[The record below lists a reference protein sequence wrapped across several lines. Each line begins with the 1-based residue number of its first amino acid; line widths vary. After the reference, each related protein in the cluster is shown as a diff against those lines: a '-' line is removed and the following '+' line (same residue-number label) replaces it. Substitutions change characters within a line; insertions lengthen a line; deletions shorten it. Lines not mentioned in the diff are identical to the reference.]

1 MEEGDIAFFFY
12 AGHVCRSAG
21 PIICFPLTSP
31 RRRLRGAHARR
42 TIGGLGGCRVPVSLI
57 AFASLE
63 RGSRWWCST
72 PAATIRLRFRTVDS
86 IGGERRPLPPPLT
99 NGCFRFIQRGL
110 GQKALDDFGDGD
122 PNSVFT
128 RVLVKQ
134 LKVPGVGLREMAFR
148 TQGEV
153 ARNSASERGYDQ
165 VPGVYSQIIGDDF
178 SLSEPP
184 ASPPPVAAPPTSVE
198 NLEQTDFAAALRSGS
213 VAKLDLFLSKY
224 PDSASVDIVR
234 RERER
239 LTQALPGM
247 AAIPHTA
254 EQIKPVADDEAA
266 WEKVKVTPTEDALE
280 KFIREFPDSKRRR
293 DAESLLANL
302 KPPRAERP
310 TSQATVSPSVQ
321 SKPDPHAAPPV
332 VPLRQ
337 PPPGRIAHEKAQPKP
352 TPNGNCFSVNGERYC
367 E

>member
-1 MEEGDIAFFFY
+1 
-12 AGHVCRSAG
+12 
-21 PIICFPLTSP
+21 
-31 RRRLRGAHARR
+31 
-42 TIGGLGGCRVPVSLI
+42 
-57 AFASLE
+57 
-63 RGSRWWCST
+63 
-72 PAATIRLRFRTVDS
+72 
-86 IGGERRPLPPPLT
+86 
-99 NGCFRFIQRGL
+99 
-110 GQKALDDFGDGD
+110 
-122 PNSVFT
+122 
-128 RVLVKQ
+128 
-134 LKVPGVGLREMAFR
+134 MAFR

-153 ARNSASERGYDQ
+153 ARLASERGYDQ

-224 PDSASVDIVR
+224 PDSALRDIVR

-254 EQIKPVADDEAA
+254 EQIKPAADDEAA
-266 WEKVKVTPTEDALE
+266 WEKVKVTPTQDALE